1 MLDYV
6 RLQFDH
12 NETLAKV
19 QQDIGMQETRQQIL
33 SILQRRNLST
43 VDDLAR
49 DLDLAVATVRHH
61 LTLLERDGLV
71 ASKKV
76 RQQVGRPYLVY
87 SLSQQ
92 GQESFPKK
100 YHRLSSYILT
110 EVKAELGSERLS
122 ALLRRIAQRRLAERA
137 PDLEGKSLE
146 ERLEILI
153 VILGEEG
160 FVADW
165 EKADGRKFLLTH
177 HTCPYQAVVSQH
189 PEVCQ
194 VDAELISGVIGAPV
208 ERTKCILYGDLVCTF
223 EVKTVA

>member
-1 MLDYV
+1 
-6 RLQFDH
+6 
-12 NETLAKV
+12 
-19 QQDIGMQETRQQIL
+19 MQETRQQIL
-33 SILQRRNLST
+33 SILQKRNWVT

-49 DLDLAVATVRHH
+49 ALDLAVATVRHH

-71 ASKKV
+71 ANKKV

-87 SLSQQ
+87 SLSQR
-92 GQESFPKK
+92 GQENFPKK

-153 VILGEEG
+153 AILGEEG

-165 EKADGRKFLLTH
+165 EKAEKKVLLTH
-177 HTCPYQAVVSQH
+177 HTCPYQAVVLQH

-208 ERTKCILYGDLVCTF
+208 ERTKCILYGDHVCTF